1 MNNPL
6 PVSARPL
13 PAVIF
18 GLAALAVP
26 VQDAS
31 AQTYPSKPV
40 RLIVSLAPA
49 GGMDVTSRMFAQK
62 LGERLGQQVVAEN
75 RPGAGGAVGGE
86 LVAKAPPDGYTLLT
100 ASIAYAVIP
109 SSHKNLPYDPV
120 RDLTPVAVMVNAA
133 NMLVVHPSLPVK
145 SVRDL
150 IAFAKAHPGALS
162 YSSGGNGAAA
172 HLMLEAFKLATSTDM
187 LHVPYRGTG
196 PGTVDLLA
204 GRISLTTTGVAS
216 SLDYVKQGK
225 LRALATTGAKRSPA
239 FPELPTIAEAGVPG
253 YAVDTWYAVFA
264 PAATP
269 KEVLVQL
276 NGEVIRIFHAP
287 DQKERLAALGL
298 EPAGEPLA
306 NTNAYIRSEIARW
319 AKVVKAAKIVV
330 E

>member
-1 MNNPL
+1 MRA
-6 PVSARPL
+6 VAGRARPDQ
-13 PAVIF
+13 F
-18 GLAALAVP
+18 TGLLVEG
-26 VQDAS
+26 VE
-31 AQTYPSKPV
+31 TV
-40 RLIVSLAPA
+40 A
-49 GGMDVTSRMFAQK
+49 G
-62 LGERLGQQVVAEN
+62 
-75 RPGAGGAVGGE
+75 
-86 LVAKAPPDGYTLLT
+86 APPDGYSLLNYSNVVWLMPLLQT
-100 ASIAYAVIP
+100 NVPWDIFRDFV
-109 SSHKNLPYDPV
+109 PV
-120 RDLTPVAVMVNAA
+120 VLTVNTP
-133 NMLVVHPSLPVK
+133 NVLVVHPSLPVK

-253 YAVDTWYAVFA
+253 YAVDNWYAVFA